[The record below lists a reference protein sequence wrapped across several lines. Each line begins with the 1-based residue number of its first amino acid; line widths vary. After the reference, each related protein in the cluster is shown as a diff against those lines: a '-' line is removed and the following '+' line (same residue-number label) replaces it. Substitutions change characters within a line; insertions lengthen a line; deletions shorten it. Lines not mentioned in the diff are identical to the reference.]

1 MKNIFK
7 ILFAAFV
14 VLGLWSCEKDE
25 NKVILEGGTP
35 PVLTSSE
42 STTVPLSN
50 DTKDNTALVLTW
62 TNPEY
67 QFNTG
72 ISSLDVNYNILID
85 TTDNFSN
92 PDLKTVSVGTDL
104 SKTFTQSELNDV
116 LLNQL
121 QLKPGISHKLNMRV
135 DAFLTGNAALLSSNT
150 LSVNATP
157 YAIPPK
163 VKLPVNGELF
173 LVGNATPGGDA
184 TGWNNPVPV
193 PSQQFT
199 QVSPTLYEITIDL
212 IGGKQYLA
220 IPVNGDWSHKYAVKN
235 GPDPSGGDFGYDWSD
250 NFPGPASSGKYKIS
264 LDFQR
269 GKFTVTPQ

>member
-7 ILFAAFV
+7 ILLGAFV
-14 VLGLWSCEKDE
+14 IFALWSCEKDE
-25 NKVILEGGTP
+25 NKVIFKGGTAP
-35 PVLTSSE
+35 LLAASE
-42 STTVPLSN
+42 STSVPLSN
-50 DTKDNTALVLTW
+50 DTKDNPALTLNW

-72 ISSLDVNYNILID
+72 ISSIDVNYNILID
-85 TTDNFSN
+85 TTDDFSN
-92 PDLKTVSVGTDL
+92 PDFKTISVGTDL
-104 SKTFTQSELNDV
+104 SKTFIQSEFNDILLND
-116 LLNQL
+116 LR
-121 QLKPGISHKLNMRV
+121 LKPEISHHITLRV
-135 DAFLTGNAALLSSNT
+135 DAFLTGNAGLLSSN
-150 LSVNATP
+150 SVSLNVTP
-157 YAIPPK
+157 YTIPPK

-199 QVSPTLYEITIDL
+199 QLSPTLYEITIDL

-235 GPDPSGGDFGYDWSD
+235 NPDASGGDFGYDWSD
-250 NFPGPASSGKYKIS
+250 NFPGPAASGKYKIS

-269 GKFTVTPQ
+269 GKFTVTQQ